1 MLLATLS
8 TDDTEPVETDEV
20 LTVEVWVLSVEV
32 DETVCEETEL
42 SVEEELLTII
52 VGSDAGSFSIRV
64 LWHPEIS
71 PTEQSKDAES
81 KIDVV
86 FCVILFILFS
96 LCIL

>member
-8 TDDTEPVETDEV
+8 NDDTEPVETDEV

-64 LWHPEIS
+64 L
-71 PTEQSKDAES
+71 
-81 KIDVV
+81 
-86 FCVILFILFS
+86 
-96 LCIL
+96 

>member
-20 LTVEVWVLSVEV
+20 LAVEVWVLSVEV
-32 DETVCEETEL
+32 DETVCKETEL

-64 LWHPEIS
+64 L
-71 PTEQSKDAES
+71 
-81 KIDVV
+81 
-86 FCVILFILFS
+86 
-96 LCIL
+96 

>member
-64 LWHPEIS
+64 L
-71 PTEQSKDAES
+71 
-81 KIDVV
+81 
-86 FCVILFILFS
+86 
-96 LCIL
+96 

>member
-42 SVEEELLTII
+42 SVEEELLTIL

-64 LWHPEIS
+64 L
-71 PTEQSKDAES
+71 
-81 KIDVV
+81 
-86 FCVILFILFS
+86 
-96 LCIL
+96 

>member
-32 DETVCEETEL
+32 EETVCEETEL

-64 LWHPEIS
+64 L
-71 PTEQSKDAES
+71 
-81 KIDVV
+81 
-86 FCVILFILFS
+86 
-96 LCIL
+96 

>member
-42 SVEEELLTII
+42 SVEEEVLTII

-64 LWHPEIS
+64 L
-71 PTEQSKDAES
+71 
-81 KIDVV
+81 
-86 FCVILFILFS
+86 
-96 LCIL
+96 

>member
-8 TDDTEPVETDEV
+8 TDDTEPMETDEV

-64 LWHPEIS
+64 L
-71 PTEQSKDAES
+71 
-81 KIDVV
+81 
-86 FCVILFILFS
+86 
-96 LCIL
+96 

>member
-42 SVEEELLTII
+42 SVEEEVLTII

-64 LWHPEIS
+64 P
-71 PTEQSKDAES
+71 
-81 KIDVV
+81 
-86 FCVILFILFS
+86 
-96 LCIL
+96 

>member
-42 SVEEELLTII
+42 
-52 VGSDAGSFSIRV
+52 
-64 LWHPEIS
+64 
-71 PTEQSKDAES
+71 
-81 KIDVV
+81 
-86 FCVILFILFS
+86 
-96 LCIL
+96 

>member
-20 LTVEVWVLSVEV
+20 LAVEVWVLSVEV

-64 LWHPEIS
+64 L
-71 PTEQSKDAES
+71 
-81 KIDVV
+81 
-86 FCVILFILFS
+86 
-96 LCIL
+96 

>member
-32 DETVCEETEL
+32 DETVCKETEL

-52 VGSDAGSFSIRV
+52 VGSDARSFSIRV
-64 LWHPEIS
+64 L
-71 PTEQSKDAES
+71 
-81 KIDVV
+81 
-86 FCVILFILFS
+86 
-96 LCIL
+96 

>member
-64 LWHPEIS
+64 P
-71 PTEQSKDAES
+71 
-81 KIDVV
+81 
-86 FCVILFILFS
+86 
-96 LCIL
+96 

>member
-20 LTVEVWVLSVEV
+20 LAVEVWMLSVEV

-64 LWHPEIS
+64 L
-71 PTEQSKDAES
+71 
-81 KIDVV
+81 
-86 FCVILFILFS
+86 
-96 LCIL
+96 

>member
-52 VGSDAGSFSIRV
+52 VESDAGSFSIRV
-64 LWHPEIS
+64 L
-71 PTEQSKDAES
+71 
-81 KIDVV
+81 
-86 FCVILFILFS
+86 
-96 LCIL
+96 

>member
-20 LTVEVWVLSVEV
+20 LAVEVWVLSVEV

-42 SVEEELLTII
+42 SVEEEVLTII

-64 LWHPEIS
+64 L
-71 PTEQSKDAES
+71 
-81 KIDVV
+81 
-86 FCVILFILFS
+86 
-96 LCIL
+96 